1 MKPVPFCPTDL
12 QHTLGPSPCPFSMP
26 LLSTPR
32 FEREQNDTFLMEI
45 LDIAP
50 FTKMRIRIDGLG
62 SRPEWFLER
71 VRRRHP
77 PPSRPQPTPSSCSS
91 GLSADLNEAQT
102 SRRGLFHSPGLYNPM
117 DPFGRS

>member
-1 MKPVPFCPTDL
+1 
-12 QHTLGPSPCPFSMP
+12 MP
-26 LLSTPR
+26 LLSAPR

-71 VRRRHP
+71 VGRRHP
-77 PPSRPQPTPSSCSS
+77 RTRSPPLFPLLWVVS
-91 GLSADLNEAQT
+91 G
-102 SRRGLFHSPGLYNPM
+102 P
-117 DPFGRS
+117 